1 MKKRMLSLMT
11 LLATAVMTLTAQSMP
26 WQDESLSFHT
36 RAVDLVS
43 RLTRAEKI
51 AQMGNMVD
59 TEINRDGIH
68 IPMYQYWNEAL
79 HGVARS
85 GAATSFPESKGMSS
99 TWDRQLIF
107 DCATAIS
114 DEARAYNNLYN
125 KGLNYWCP
133 TINMARDPRWGRDE
147 ENYGEDPFL
156 AAQLAVQFIK
166 GMQGNDPKYL
176 KTVACAKH
184 FAANNY
190 EQGRQGSTSY
200 MKEHVLREYYL
211 PAFEAS
217 VKEGGVKSIMS
228 SYNALSTDIN
238 ECNAAGV
245 KFGDA
250 AAKGK
255 AWGGK
260 PNAMNDWLLTG
271 ILRNEW
277 GFDGYVTS
285 DCAGVSCIYRN
296 VKHFYYGNMFGT
308 YTDDA
313 GDINTLY
320 MAHATADAIKA
331 GNDMN
336 CEFKNKTSVFQ
347 SALDAALNMGLMTEA
362 DLDQALVRVL
372 KTRFALGEFD
382 STNPWSTLGT
392 ETLES
397 EANQALALKAARES
411 IVLLKNEGNLLPI
424 STDKKV
430 ALIGPYANQIML
442 GDYSGTPTYTTT
454 PFEAFS
460 KRLDFHVDDG
470 TIQAES
476 FSSAISGNAANMNK
490 GRGYLE
496 NTAPG
501 VELLYENVDFGNGCT
516 NFVMAAASK
525 NTGVATVCFYLDSD
539 SGEPFLSIGN
549 EDTGNWTKWKE
560 ISATLDPAVV
570 KGIHNLYVK
579 FTGSQKYAGNYDYFR
594 FYNPDSNPLEELG
607 PLYMV
612 QTTDAVNDIAS
623 DDMVA
628 RAVAVAKK
636 ADVVVFCGGTDF
648 SKPSNHATG
657 TESHDRWQLTLPGN
671 QVDVLKAVQ
680 AANPNIVLVLESNS
694 SMDITWEKQNLPAI
708 LEAWYGG
715 QAQGQ
720 AICDIIYGDYNPCGK
735 LTSTWYNR
743 LEELPSA
750 ADSKFGSN
758 GMLEYNID
766 QWGYTYMY
774 YGKGTGANV
783 AHQAAA
789 PMYPFGYGLSYS
801 DFSYSD
807 CAVSSTSLAK
817 DGSINVTATITNNSD
832 RDGAEVVQ
840 VYVSYPN
847 SSVAHRQ
854 SMNRMLVGFDRV
866 EVPARQSRIVTIPV
880 KHEQLC
886 YFNEADHTYKV
897 EGAAATLY
905 VSASSADDKWSTTI
919 TPEAAIV
926 KDSYHNKVQTQ
937 TIGNTGWATGCLDY
951 NAAVTEG
958 TAYYVSE
965 ANGTQ
970 LTLTPLTTIPA
981 GQGFIYNAREGSHS
995 FLPVNA
1001 APAINNLLVGTTANT
1016 TVESNSV
1023 YVLDE
1028 VDGNTAGMRLYP
1040 GTSIAKGK
1048 AYLPQSVLNG
1058 TSASTLTFVFGT
1070 PSGISRRPTSNSPH
1084 PTVIYTL
1091 QGLRV
1096 KTMTMPGL
1104 YLVNGKKIMI
1114 K

>member
-1 MKKRMLSLMT
+1 MLSLMT

-43 RLTRAEKI
+43 RLTRSEKI

-156 AAQLAVQFIK
+156 AGQLAVQFIK

-296 VKHFYYGNMFGT
+296 VKHFYYGNKFGT
-308 YTDDA
+308 YTDEA
-313 GDINTLY
+313 GDINSLY

-372 KTRFALGEFD
+372 ETRFALGEFD
-382 STNPWSTLGT
+382 STNPWSTLGS

-460 KRLDFHVDDG
+460 KRLNFHVNDG
-470 TIQAES
+470 TIQAEG

-525 NTGVATVCFYLDSD
+525 NTGVATVNFYLDSD

-560 ISATLDPAVV
+560 ISATVDPAVV

-612 QTTDAVNDIAS
+612 QTTDAVNDNAS
-623 DDMVA
+623 DDMIA

-671 QVDVLKAVQ
+671 QEDVLKAMQ
-680 AANPNIVLVLESNS
+680 AVNPNIVLVLESNS

-720 AICDIIYGDYNPCGK
+720 AICDIIYGDCNPCGK

-750 ADSKFGSN
+750 ADSKFASN

-783 AHQAAA
+783 ARQAAA

-801 DFSYSD
+801 NFSYSD
-807 CAVSSTSLAK
+807 CAVSNTSLAK
-817 DGSINVTATITNNSD
+817 GGSINVTATITNNSD
-832 RDGAEVVQ
+832 RDGAEIVQ

-854 SMNRMLVGFDRV
+854 SMNRMLVGFERV
-866 EVPARQSRIVTIPV
+866 EVPAHQSRVVTIPV

-886 YFNEADHTYKV
+886 YFNETDHTYKV
-897 EGAAATLY
+897 EGTPATLY

-951 NAAVTEG
+951 DAVVTEG

-965 ANGTQ
+965 VNGTQ

-981 GQGFIYNAREGSHS
+981 GQGFIYNATEGTHS
-995 FLPVNA
+995 FLPA
-1001 APAINNLLVGTTANT
+1001 STAPAINNLLVGTTANT

-1028 VDGNTAGMRLYP
+1028 VDDNTAGMRLYP

-1070 PSGISRRPTSNSPH
+1070 PSGISRRSTANSPQ
-1084 PTVIYTL
+1084 PTAIYTL

-1104 YLVNGKKIMI
+1104 YLVNGEKIMI